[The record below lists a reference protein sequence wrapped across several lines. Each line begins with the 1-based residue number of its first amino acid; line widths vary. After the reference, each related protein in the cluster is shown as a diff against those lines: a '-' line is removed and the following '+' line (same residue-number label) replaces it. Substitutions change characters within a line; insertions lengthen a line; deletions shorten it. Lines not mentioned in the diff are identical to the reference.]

1 MGIVKKLFNSTR
13 KPEGLLG
20 ELMVKSMNKGHAA
33 VSDWGMEHI
42 TKLHPSK
49 IIDLGCGGGR
59 NAAELLKR
67 FPAATVHALDYSEV
81 SVQKTK
87 QFNQQ
92 AIKNG
97 RLQVTHAN
105 VLNLPF
111 SADTFDLATAFETVY
126 FWPGPTDSFR
136 EVYRTL
142 RPGGVFLIV
151 NEVDGENPRDSR
163 WLSVIDGMRI
173 YNGDQLTRFLT
184 KAGFSKVI
192 VKRDAK
198 RHWLCVLAIRD
209 DAGYLG
215 NT

>member
-92 AIKNG
+92 AIKN
-97 RLQVTHAN
+97 
-105 VLNLPF
+105 
-111 SADTFDLATAFETVY
+111 
-126 FWPGPTDSFR
+126 
-136 EVYRTL
+136 
-142 RPGGVFLIV
+142 
-151 NEVDGENPRDSR
+151 
-163 WLSVIDGMRI
+163 
-173 YNGDQLTRFLT
+173 
-184 KAGFSKVI
+184 
-192 VKRDAK
+192 
-198 RHWLCVLAIRD
+198 
-209 DAGYLG
+209 
-215 NT
+215 

>member
-67 FPAATVHALDYSEV
+67 FPAATVHALDYSEI

-105 VLNLPF
+105 VLQLPF
-111 SADTFDLATAFETVY
+111 NADTLIWLQHLKLYISGRDL
-126 FWPGPTDSFR
+126 
-136 EVYRTL
+136 L
-142 RPGGVFLIV
+142 RVL
-151 NEVDGENPRDSR
+151 NRC
-163 WLSVIDGMRI
+163 
-173 YNGDQLTRFLT
+173 T
-184 KAGFSKVI
+184 KSSKKVAGF
-192 VKRDAK
+192 
-198 RHWLCVLAIRD
+198 
-209 DAGYLG
+209 
-215 NT
+215 

>member
-111 SADTFDLATAFETVY
+111 SADT
-126 FWPGPTDSFR
+126 
-136 EVYRTL
+136 
-142 RPGGVFLIV
+142 IV
-151 NEVDGENPRDSR
+151 NESDGTNKADDK
-163 WLSVIDGMRI
+163 WLKIIDNMKI
-173 YNGDQLTRFLT
+173 YTVEQLEFFLT
-184 KAGFSKVI
+184 EAGFSEITIDHKNKKHHI
-192 VKRDAK
+192 CILAK
-198 RHWLCVLAIRD
+198 K
-209 DAGYLG
+209 
-215 NT
+215 

>member
-67 FPAATVHALDYSEV
+67 FPAATVHALDYSEI

-105 VLNLPF
+105 VLNLLLTQTLLIWLQHLKLYI
-111 SADTFDLATAFETVY
+111 SGRDL
-126 FWPGPTDSFR
+126 
-136 EVYRTL
+136 L
-142 RPGGVFLIV
+142 RVLNRCTESSKKV
-151 NEVDGENPRDSR
+151 
-163 WLSVIDGMRI
+163 
-173 YNGDQLTRFLT
+173 
-184 KAGFSKVI
+184 AGF
-192 VKRDAK
+192 
-198 RHWLCVLAIRD
+198 
-209 DAGYLG
+209 
-215 NT
+215 

>member
-1 MGIVKKLFNSTR
+1 MGIVKELFNSTR

-126 FWPGPTDSFR
+126 FWPGPLESFK
-136 EVYRTL
+136 EVYRIL
-142 RPGGVFLIV
+142 KKGGCFLIV
-151 NEVDGENPRDSR
+151 NESDGTNKADDK
-163 WLSVIDGMRI
+163 WLKIIDNMKI
-173 YNGDQLTRFLT
+173 YTVEQLEFFLT
-184 KAGFSKVI
+184 EAGFSEITIDHKNKKHHI
-192 VKRDAK
+192 CILAK
-198 RHWLCVLAIRD
+198 K
-209 DAGYLG
+209 
-215 NT
+215 

>member
-1 MGIVKKLFNSTR
+1 
-13 KPEGLLG
+13 
-20 ELMVKSMNKGHAA
+20 
-33 VSDWGMEHI
+33 MEHI

-105 VLNLPF
+105 VLNLPLVQTLLF
-111 SADTFDLATAFETVY
+111 ATAFETVY
-126 FWPGPTDSFR
+126 FWPGPS
-136 EVYRTL
+136 
-142 RPGGVFLIV
+142 
-151 NEVDGENPRDSR
+151 
-163 WLSVIDGMRI
+163 
-173 YNGDQLTRFLT
+173 
-184 KAGFSKVI
+184 
-192 VKRDAK
+192 
-198 RHWLCVLAIRD
+198 
-209 DAGYLG
+209 
-215 NT
+215 

>member
-111 SADTFDLATAFETVY
+111 SADTFDLATAFETVSL
-126 FWPGPTDSFR
+126 PP
-136 EVYRTL
+136 E
-142 RPGGVFLIV
+142 
-151 NEVDGENPRDSR
+151 PRSA
-163 WLSVIDGMRI
+163 
-173 YNGDQLTRFLT
+173 TP
-184 KAGFSKVI
+184 
-192 VKRDAK
+192 
-198 RHWLCVLAIRD
+198 
-209 DAGYLG
+209 
-215 NT
+215 

>member
-1 MGIVKKLFNSTR
+1 
-13 KPEGLLG
+13 
-20 ELMVKSMNKGHAA
+20 
-33 VSDWGMEHI
+33 MEHI

-126 FWPGPTDSFR
+126 FWPGPLESFK
-136 EVYRTL
+136 EVYRIL
-142 RPGGVFLIV
+142 KKGGCFLIV
-151 NEVDGENPRDSR
+151 NESDGTNKADDK
-163 WLSVIDGMRI
+163 WLKIIDNMKI
-173 YNGDQLTRFLT
+173 YTVEQLEFFLT
-184 KAGFSKVI
+184 EAGFSEITIDHKNKKHHI
-192 VKRDAK
+192 CILAK
-198 RHWLCVLAIRD
+198 K
-209 DAGYLG
+209 
-215 NT
+215 

>member
-126 FWPGPTDSFR
+126 FWPGPLESFK
-136 EVYRTL
+136 EVYRIL
-142 RPGGVFLIV
+142 KKGGCFLIV
-151 NEVDGENPRDSR
+151 NESDGTNKADDK
-163 WLSVIDGMRI
+163 WLKIIDNMKI
-173 YNGDQLTRFLT
+173 YTVEQLEFFLT
-184 KAGFSKVI
+184 EAGFSEITIDHKNKKHHSCI
-192 VKRDAK
+192 LAK
-198 RHWLCVLAIRD
+198 K
-209 DAGYLG
+209 
-215 NT
+215 

>member
-67 FPAATVHALDYSEV
+67 FPAATVHALDYSEI

-105 VLNLPF
+105 VLQLPF
-111 SADTFDLATAFETVY
+111 NADTLPSVPGTSRLLKSLISSFLDSMSNLLAEQLY
-126 FWPGPTDSFR
+126 
-136 EVYRTL
+136 TL
-142 RPGGVFLIV
+142 
-151 NEVDGENPRDSR
+151 
-163 WLSVIDGMRI
+163 M
-173 YNGDQLTRFLT
+173 Q
-184 KAGFSKVI
+184 
-192 VKRDAK
+192 
-198 RHWLCVLAIRD
+198 
-209 DAGYLG
+209 
-215 NT
+215 